1 MEKKLSKYVLVVLYL
16 LFVLTGVLF
25 VINDYR
31 ISLFM
36 PLSPIIYTIC
46 FLIVY
51 RKRRKAFNSVV
62 VVIIYTM
69 FFLRMVIVP
78 VIYVASG
85 YTSVIRTASGV
96 QYLNEAVM
104 LVGFEFICVT
114 LFILSSKK
122 IIDITSYSI
131 VTDIDG
137 DIKIKK
143 YVKTI
148 IVILISIG
156 IICILLDKSVLVIVS
171 TVFNR
176 FTDTEQMNIKNR
188 QMLIEVKEKSSI
200 VFNLFIQVVFYLQI
214 LIPAYVISY
223 VTRKRREQKNK
234 GFILG
239 LLVAFFSVMF
249 VTNDNMNSVCIML
262 ACLLVMFSAYEK
274 KMTKVLPIIATIVV
288 VFIFLFLFRK
298 VGYDNG
304 KTSLSDISKVLCAY
318 FAAYPN
324 VSTGFAVQYDD
335 KIATFWGDIVA
346 GIPYMMVFF
355 PGFPKSVALYN
366 IAVHG
371 YSGIVNQIMPL
382 ISYGYQYLG
391 IFAPLFTII
400 VYSMALSLEEK
411 YRKTDKTFNRMLYA
425 LMFINFAIGPC
436 IFGFPSTIKR
446 VCYFIPLLLLIKIN
460 KDRN

>member
-46 FLIVY
+46 FLVIY
-51 RKRRKAFNSVV
+51 LKRRKAFNSIV
-62 VVIIYTM
+62 VVIIYTT

-85 YTSVIRTASGV
+85 YSSVIRTVSGV

-122 IIDITSYSI
+122 IIDITYYSI

-223 VTRKRREQKNK
+223 VTRKRREQK
-234 GFILG
+234 
-239 LLVAFFSVMF
+239 
-249 VTNDNMNSVCIML
+249 
-262 ACLLVMFSAYEK
+262 
-274 KMTKVLPIIATIVV
+274 
-288 VFIFLFLFRK
+288 RR
-298 VGYDNG
+298 
-304 KTSLSDISKVLCAY
+304 
-318 FAAYPN
+318 
-324 VSTGFAVQYDD
+324 Q
-335 KIATFWGDIVA
+335 
-346 GIPYMMVFF
+346 
-355 PGFPKSVALYN
+355 
-366 IAVHG
+366 
-371 YSGIVNQIMPL
+371 
-382 ISYGYQYLG
+382 
-391 IFAPLFTII
+391 
-400 VYSMALSLEEK
+400 
-411 YRKTDKTFNRMLYA
+411 
-425 LMFINFAIGPC
+425 
-436 IFGFPSTIKR
+436 KR
-446 VCYFIPLLLLIKIN
+446 
-460 KDRN
+460 